1 MNELNERKQTILRA
15 VIFEY
20 IREAEPVG
28 SELLASKY
36 AWGVKSAT
44 VRNELADLADL
55 GFLEQPHTSAGRIPS
70 DLGYRYY
77 VDNLIVD
84 QDPAGDSKQK
94 VRGATGDGDALQ
106 ALLQEATRVLSRLT
120 HQLTAASV
128 VRHQSI
134 TIRSAVVSALGPKQ
148 AIVVLVLS
156 NGHVE
161 NRMIEV
167 PAELTLTELGQ
178 VNEWL
183 SASFVSQ
190 SLRAASKMKP
200 SPGANIE
207 RRDRLKMAVISAVKS
222 ISKEVNKVTVTTQ
235 GEEFLFAQPEFQRDS
250 VAISELIDSLKE
262 SELLADALQ
271 TPGDKPQVVTIGKEH
286 RHAELQ
292 RLSLVRQ
299 RFYVGENEAGII
311 AIIGPTRMA
320 YDTTIPLVNFTAKA
334 LSDSLT
340 RFLG

>member
-1 MNELNERKQTILRA
+1 MSELNQRKQTILRA

-36 AWGVKSAT
+36 EWGVKSAT

-77 VDNLIVD
+77 VDNLIAD
-84 QDPAGDSKQK
+84 QDPAGDSQQK
-94 VRGATGDGDALQ
+94 VRGATSEGDALQ

-128 VRHQSI
+128 VRDQNI

-167 PAELTLTELGQ
+167 PAELTLTELGL

-183 SASFVSQ
+183 TTSLVGQNLRNASRV
-190 SLRAASKMKP
+190 KP
-200 SPGANIE
+200 VTGGNTSE
-207 RRDRLKMAVISAVKS
+207 RLKVAVMTAVKS
-222 ISKEVNKVTVTTQ
+222 ISKEINKVTVTTQ
-235 GEEFLFAQPEFQRDS
+235 GEEFLFAQPEFSRDS
-250 VAISELIDSLKE
+250 VAISELVDSLKE
-262 SELLADALQ
+262 SELLVDALQ
-271 TPGDKPQVVTIGKEH
+271 TPGDRPQVVTIGKEH

-299 RFYVGENEAGII
+299 KFYVGENEAGII